1 MRKTWNPRRSF
12 SPAAPRTTRYLL
24 IWLAIIAVIAVSA
37 WLKERGTPALTGTA
51 RVVDGD
57 SLWVAGTEIRLY
69 GIDAVELNQSCMR
82 AGRLWNCGGEA
93 AQALRTAIGGRE
105 VACRA
110 RENDR
115 YGRTVAICL
124 AGGLDLAAAM
134 IKGGFA
140 VSYGAYEAD
149 EREARD
155 AGRGIWSSQF
165 DPPGVWRARHP
176 RRPQG

>member
-1 MRKTWNPRRSF
+1 MRGRGQTRQNF
-12 SPAAPRTTRYLL
+12 SHLSLRTRYLL
-24 IWLAIIAVIAVSA
+24 IWLAIGAVLAAGFWVKDQA
-37 WLKERGTPALTGTA
+37 GDVLTGPA

-57 SLWVAGTEIRLY
+57 SLWVSDTEIRLY

-82 AGRLWNCGGEA
+82 SGRVWNCGGDA
-93 AQALRTAIGGRE
+93 AQALRLAIASRP
-105 VACRA
+105 VTCRPKE
-110 RENDR
+110 RDR
-115 YGRTVAICL
+115 YGRTIARCQ

-140 VSYGAYEAD
+140 VSFGAYEAD

-155 AGRGIWSSQF
+155 ARRGIWSSQF
-165 DPPGVWRARHP
+165 EPPGAWRARNP